1 MKVFNTLR
9 ETGLMAGVLMAAGV
23 KVGDSPEALRESL
36 SSLIEKRSREESI
49 PSGLNAAVRD
59 MLRTPA
65 YKPTGRGKPASEYLV
80 QAARE
85 GRFPFINNLVD
96 INNFISLESGLPAS
110 LLDLGVVGEDV
121 VLRLGAAGEKYTF
134 NQTGQ
139 EIDLHGLACVCA
151 CRGDKTV
158 PLGNPVKDSLEAK
171 VKLDTTSVVGVVY
184 APAKL
189 FSEET
194 LLELSRKFAG
204 MLEAHA
210 GAIRTEVL
218 AA

>member
-1 MKVFNTLR
+1 V
-9 ETGLMAGVLMAAGV
+9 AASV
-23 KVGDSPEALRESL
+23 KVGYSPAALQESF
-36 SSLIEKRSREESI
+36 SMVIERRSHEESM
-49 PSGLNAAVRD
+49 SSDLNAAVRD

-65 YKPTGRGKPASEYLV
+65 YKPTGRGKPASEYLA

-110 LLDLGVVGEDV
+110 LLDLEVVGEDV
-121 VLRLGAAGEKYTF
+121 VLRLGEVGERYIF

-151 CRGDKTV
+151 RRGDKTV

-171 VKLDTTSVVGVVY
+171 VKPDTTSVVGVVY

-189 FSEET
+189 FSEEM

-204 MLEAHA
+204 MLEAYA